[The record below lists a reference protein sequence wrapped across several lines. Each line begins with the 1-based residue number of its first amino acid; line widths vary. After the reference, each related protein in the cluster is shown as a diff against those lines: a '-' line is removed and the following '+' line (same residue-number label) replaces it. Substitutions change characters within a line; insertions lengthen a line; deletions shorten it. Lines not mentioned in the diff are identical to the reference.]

1 MHDAATVPDEAVGAD
16 AEQHVAA
23 DRPAGDRHAVGAARH
38 ADIAA
43 DRPVRKDDRVVAEP
57 GDEVAVDDA
66 ARHVEEIVG
75 EFHRSEEHTSELPS
89 LMRISYAVFCLKK
102 KKYIYRIT
110 HT

>member
-1 MHDAATVPDEAVGAD
+1 MIRPPPRSKHTDTLFPYTTLFRSVGAD

-75 EFHRSEEHTSELPS
+75 EFHIDAPDPS
-89 LMRISYAVFCLKK
+89 AGDRKSVVWGK
-102 KKYIYRIT
+102 RV
-110 HT
+110 